1 MDITHLTYFVTVAKH
16 KSFTKAAQA
25 LHVSQPSLSKA
36 VRLLENEWNTKL
48 FKRCGHRIELPAD
61 AQAILPQIENLVQRF
76 EALQHQMSRDYDTE
90 EGNLSLGIPPMV
102 GSSFL
107 SPLIRD
113 FMKAYPRISLQVT
126 EHGSHHIAELIHE
139 GRLQVGF
146 VSLPVP
152 AMADADLQSYIFT
165 KQPLRYVVTPDSPF
179 TDYTSVTLEEIKKEP
194 LVFFQQSFS
203 LYDIILGR
211 FQEIG
216 ARPNIVAQSNN
227 WDFVTELVKSGLG
240 GAILPQAIC
249 RRLSGDA
256 FRIIPITPCIN
267 WVLGMVWDE
276 RSMIIPATR
285 LWVNYFK
292 THVSNEQSP
301 L

>member
-16 KSFTKAAQA
+16 KIYTKAAQA

-48 FKRCGHRIELPAD
+48 FKRCGHRIELTAD
-61 AQAILPQIENLVQRF
+61 AQAVLPQIENLVQRF

-179 TDYTSVTLEEIKKEP
+179 ADYDSVTLDEINKDTF
-194 LVFFQQSFS
+194 VFLQQSF
-203 LYDIILGR
+203 
-211 FQEIG
+211 
-216 ARPNIVAQSNN
+216 
-227 WDFVTELVKSGLG
+227 
-240 GAILPQAIC
+240 
-249 RRLSGDA
+249 
-256 FRIIPITPCIN
+256 
-267 WVLGMVWDE
+267 
-276 RSMIIPATR
+276 
-285 LWVNYFK
+285 
-292 THVSNEQSP
+292 
-301 L
+301 